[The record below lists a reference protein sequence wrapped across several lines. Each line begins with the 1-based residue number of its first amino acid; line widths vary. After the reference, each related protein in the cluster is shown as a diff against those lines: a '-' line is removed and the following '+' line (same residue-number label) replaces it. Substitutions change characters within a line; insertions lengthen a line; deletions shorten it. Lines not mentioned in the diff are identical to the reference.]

1 MRRTARGT
9 HAPQT
14 LVMCGFLHPVLPKI
28 ICQLNDGSEKVPPP
42 PVPRFGSPL
51 EGLQDPRSGIF
62 LEPYDFVSNLK
73 TLLL

>member
-1 MRRTARGT
+1 MRRTAGGAD
-9 HAPQT
+9 APQT

-28 ICQLNDGSEKVPPP
+28 LCQLNDGSEKHPPTP
-42 PVPRFGSPL
+42 PQFGSPL
-51 EGLQDPRSGIF
+51 GGLQDPRSGIF